1 MPPAKGVPMNR
12 PWAFSALLLSTNLV
26 AQVPPGQETPGA
38 ALRLSLDAQSASVDG
53 DFLHTELAWVDWV
66 RDPKDAQVDLILT
79 AKPSGGGGTVYFL
92 RFIGLDPFQGV
103 DDTLEYAAASGETPD
118 MTRHGLA
125 RQIAFG
131 LARYVARTP
140 SAAARLSVQPTAGA
154 APASPTQGRDPWNA
168 WVYQLGLNGN
178 FNGEA
183 QDSSSYTSANAGASR
198 VTTKDIFRFNTNGS
212 WNRARYEIG
221 PGETLYTRTSAFNA
235 NLVDAQGL
243 SPHWTWGL
251 LGSYTQ
257 SSVMNL
263 QASSRLAPALEYSLW
278 DYADSNQRELTF
290 LYQIGAGHNRYI
302 EETILGK
309 TSETVYDNALS
320 ITLSLNQPWGT
331 VRTSLNGTAY
341 LNNWSEYSVGVS
353 SSLMLH
359 LGRGFSLNLFGS
371 YTKQQNQIALPMAAA
386 TPDQVLLHLTQLPSS
401 YNYFGFVGLSY
412 TFGSIFNNAV
422 NARFPGVGGGSG
434 STVIISN

>member
-1 MPPAKGVPMNR
+1 MIQSRALIALSLP
-12 PWAFSALLLSTNLV
+12 ALLA
-26 AQVPPGQETPGA
+26 AQAPPPPTSPAHG
-38 ALRLSLDAQSASVDG
+38 LRLFLDPQSASVDG
-53 DFLHTELAWVDWV
+53 DFLRTNLAWVDWV

-92 RFIGLDPFQGV
+92 RFIGLDSFQGV
-103 DDTLEYAAASGETPD
+103 DDTLEYAAASGEAPD
-118 MTRHGLA
+118 ATRRGIA
-125 RQIAFG
+125 RQIALG

-140 SAAARLSVQPTAGA
+140 AAARMSLQPESGIGPA
-154 APASPTQGRDPWNA
+154 APAQEGDPWNA

-183 QDSSSYTSANAGASR
+183 QDSSSYTSANAGVSR
-198 VTTKDIFRFNTNGS
+198 VTEKDLFRFNANGS

-251 LGSYTQ
+251 LGNYTQ

-263 QASSRLAPALEYSLW
+263 QASSRLAPAIEYSVW

-290 LYQIGAGHNRYI
+290 LYQVGAGHNRYI

-371 YTKQQNQIALPMAAA
+371 YTKQQNQIALPMTAA

-401 YNYFGFVGLSY
+401 YSYFGFVGLSY
-412 TFGSIFNNAV
+412 SFGSIHNNAV